1 VEAIAREESYLMSKS
16 VKPPEPIEC
25 STLEIIFTLSS
36 KRVRDLD
43 GLLGACKPWIDGLV
57 DAGVL
62 LKDDCWHLQ
71 KIAFWAE
78 YKKGEEGTEFIITAL
93 PQVDDIDNFT
103 DK

>member
-1 VEAIAREESYLMSKS
+1 
-16 VKPPEPIEC
+16 
-25 STLEIIFTLSS
+25 LEIIFTLSS